1 MLDSDGGGSATGARA
16 TVVIV
21 AMEGETGSAAFI
33 IECIPT
39 GPTGPQSGCAS

>member
-1 MLDSDGGGSATGARA
+1 MLDPDGSSSAAGARA

-33 IECIPT
+33 IEYIPT
-39 GPTGPQSGCAS
+39 GSKSGCAS